1 MAHRLDEMQL
11 LVNVLERDTAV
22 RIEPNAEAAADGFIQ
37 DGLRDPQ
44 PIVSETIKP
53 VMGLY

>member
-1 MAHRLDEMQL
+1 MVHRLDEMQL
-11 LVNVLERDTAV
+11 LPNLLERDTAV
-22 RIEPNAEAAADGFIQ
+22 RIPNRPARDAAAEGFLQ

-53 VMGLY
+53 S